1 MGYLNLV
8 IFGQGVA
15 QAPIHGFVRRPMSC
29 VRCPAFDVQIFD
41 LVSNETFADVSPT
54 TVNDSTLLQCT
65 VTTVQLYAKQGCILE

>member
-15 QAPIHGFVRRPMSC
+15 QAPIHGFVRRPSG
-29 VRCPAFDVQIFD
+29 VRCPSAVQIFD
-41 LVSNETFADVSPT
+41 LVGHETFPDVSPT